1 MYKYVISLGRDCL
14 MRSIIDRYKLREKF
28 KVRMPFDGS
37 IHGYEEVCRLIET
50 DFADYYDNIVHSN
63 SVFRNSRGVSWN
75 HEKTNNI
82 ESLIIQLKKRVEQFK
97 SILNSGE
104 KILFLI
110 HDKNK
115 DITFDFKLLQ
125 TALQNNY
132 PNLKYHI
139 FVFNNYHENYS
150 LSKTENTTYLNILWN
165 PNNITNFSNINYAS
179 LNDHFM
185 TNIFT
190 TKYGVDI
197 CLSILKEICLI
208 LGEDYKN
215 YKFNSDYDFNGS
227 LA

>member
-50 DFADYYDNIVHSN
+50 DFADYNDNIVHSN
-63 SVFRNSRGVSWN
+63 GVFRNSHGVSWN
-75 HEKTNNI
+75 HERTNNI
-82 ESLIIQLKKRVEQFK
+82 ESLIVQLKKRVEQFK

-115 DITFDFKLLQ
+115 EIKFDFKLLQ
-125 TALQNNY
+125 TALQNIY

-139 FVFNNYHENYS
+139 FVFNNYHENYY

-165 PNNITNFSNINYAS
+165 PNNITNFSNLNYAS
-179 LNDHFM
+179 LNDNFM

>member
-14 MRSIIDRYKLREKF
+14 MRSLIDRYKLREKF

-50 DFADYYDNIVHSN
+50 DFSDYENDIVYLN
-63 SVFRNSRGVSWN
+63 NAFKNNKGVSWN

-82 ESLIIQLKKRVEQFK
+82 ESLIVQLRKRVDQFR

-110 HDKNK
+110 HHKDK
-115 DITFDFKLLQ
+115 DIEFNFKILES
-125 TALQNNY
+125 ALQNKY

-139 FVFNNYHENYS
+139 FVFNNYHENYY
-150 LSKTENTTYLNILWN
+150 LNKKENTTYLNILWN
-165 PNNITNFSNINYAS
+165 PNNMTNFSNINYSS
-179 LNDHFM
+179 LNDNFM

-190 TKYGVDI
+190 TKYGVNI
-197 CLSILKEICLI
+197 CVSIFKEICLI

-215 YKFNSDYDFNGS
+215 YNFNSDYDFNNS